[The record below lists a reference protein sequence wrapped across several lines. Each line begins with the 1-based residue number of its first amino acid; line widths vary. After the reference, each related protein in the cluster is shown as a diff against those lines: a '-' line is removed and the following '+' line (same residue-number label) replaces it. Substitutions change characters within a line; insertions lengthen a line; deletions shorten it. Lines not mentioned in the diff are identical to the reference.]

1 MAHGNERVNGSI
13 TTIYGHRKI
22 SNILSNLFLL
32 MWIYG
37 SFFSSS
43 TLLMRLLLF
52 VIMFCCDCE
61 CVCVCVYVCIC
72 VCVQANTTLQPS
84 KLIVLSLSDNIK
96 ATTKCRKLIY
106 IQQQKHLCSPKYMWH
121 LYFEN
126 KIMHNRVV
134 NVVKVNIKVRK
145 HSHFNFTLY
154 ARISPQW
161 LSKLRWL
168 WPNVPWQVGC
178 QLVSG

>member
-1 MAHGNERVNGSI
+1 
-13 TTIYGHRKI
+13 
-22 SNILSNLFLL
+22 

-145 HSHFNFTLY
+145 HSHFNFYSLCQDQSTVAQQAEMTMAECSLT
-154 ARISPQW
+154 SW
-161 LSKLRWL
+161 LSARFWIASHTMLCGNL
-168 WPNVPWQVGC
+168 SGGEHC
-178 QLVSG
+178 TLLVMNNCDSVCRM